1 MGPDGASVPVVDVTE
16 FGPMPDGRPVREIRL
31 GAPPGPVVHLITLGA
46 SVHRLEVTC
55 GDGRRRNVVLGHATV
70 ADRLASSD
78 YLGSTVGRYANR
90 IAGGR
95 VRLGDLDVQLA
106 TNDRGN
112 SLHGGTD
119 GFDRRVWDLVDA
131 GRDHAHLR
139 LVSPDGD
146 MGFPGT
152 VTADVHYRVEGDT
165 VRVRLEAATDETTLV
180 NLTNHAYF
188 NLDGEDAGTIDRHR
202 LTLHADEYTPVDA
215 GSIPTGRHEAVDG
228 TPFDFRTPTTIGPAV
243 RRRTPQVELAGGID
257 HNYVIRGHG
266 LRTAAVLESPGTGT
280 RLELS
285 TDQPGLQVYTGNFLD
300 GSRPSISGGL
310 YRQGDGIALEP
321 QLFPDTP
328 HHPEWPSAVLEPG
341 ERYVATL
348 EWTFG
353 HVPDSR

>member
-1 MGPDGASVPVVDVTE
+1 
-16 FGPMPDGRPVREIRL
+16 MPDGRPVRGICL

-152 VTADVHYRVEGDT
+152 VTADAHYRVEGDT
-165 VRVRLEAATDETTLV
+165 VRVRLEATTDETTLV

-243 RRRTPQVELAGGID
+243 RRRTPQVELARGID

-280 RLELS
+280 RLELR

>member
-1 MGPDGASVPVVDVTE
+1 
-16 FGPMPDGRPVREIRL
+16 MPDGRPVRGICL

-78 YLGSTVGRYANR
+78 YLGSSIGRYANR

-152 VTADVHYRVEGDT
+152 VTADAHYRVEGDT
-165 VRVRLEAATDETTLV
+165 VRVRLEATTDETTLV

-243 RRRTPQVELAGGID
+243 RRRTPQVELARGID

-328 HHPEWPSAVLEPG
+328 HHPEWPSAVLGPG